1 MRCVNLQGTSISILF
16 SLLKAEKHICHIKQM
31 TIFVMT
37 NIEIM

>member
-1 MRCVNLQGTSISILF
+1 MRCVNLQGTSILF